1 MNKTELKLRELQ
13 HEETETCRKIE
24 RLVLNKVSKASLW
37 AKIIVFMLCVNLVH
51 THFLTDDKEMER
63 TGLLAKSDG
72 RTILFPVG
80 ETDTKES
87 QVGRQGSQPD
97 RHPSKPSSTHQV
109 NTKENYENQAE
120 VIYAEY
126 PRNVGK
132 PDAILKIISALKKTK
147 DFGKL
152 LSRTKQYAQV
162 TVNKE
167 KKFIP
172 HPATWFNQE
181 RYNDSP
187 DEWSVSHR
195 ETKRSF
201 LKAAAYCNAGDIEA
215 MNVALDEMAKTKGFQ
230 IEKWRQRNLRYAVLN
245 LSEVFVDSFTSRFRL
260 VETPGAVE
268 AIERIVEAQKSDSKG

>member
-13 HEETETCRKIE
+13 HEEIEVCRKIQ
-24 RLVLNKVSKASLW
+24 RLILTKVSQASLW

-72 RTILFPVG
+72 RRILFPVG

-87 QVGRQGSQPD
+87 QAGRQGCQPD

-147 DFGKL
+147 RSENGCKQPENGEKQL
-152 LSRTKQYAQV
+152 TPSRGQTGAPVSCGAARTASGTLSAPTRTRK
-162 TVNKE
+162 
-167 KKFIP
+167 
-172 HPATWFNQE
+172 
-181 RYNDSP
+181 
-187 DEWSVSHR
+187 WSQKPLS
-195 ETKRSF
+195 
-201 LKAAAYCNAGDIEA
+201 G
-215 MNVALDEMAKTKGFQ
+215 Q
-230 IEKWRQRNLRYAVLN
+230 I
-245 LSEVFVDSFTSRFRL
+245 
-260 VETPGAVE
+260 
-268 AIERIVEAQKSDSKG
+268 